1 MLKAFSMLEERR
13 HPKLPHSAFSQIAIS
28 AVEVTPD
35 LREAKVSWSPD
46 HAPGEGGP
54 DSSAA
59 AIATGLMWVSKA
71 ARSALAKR
79 IRLRV
84 RPERASALKTCS
96 SRGPSPPR
104 ALNHSTSRCSALN
117 CARATPAVS
126 HREAHMQESARSNP
140 AERPSPANLRGSAAS
155 RTSVCSR
162 RDRARRE
169 SGYARA
175 LHRFESVRA
184 SPNRRKLARNLK
196 CSVVRALRA
205 QTNSGGTSNF
215 DVALRR
221 AGSISARKD
230 SRQA

>member
-1 MLKAFSMLEERR
+1 MAPQERVGGRRRDTIRQRRVARHIEDELVALVLEERR

-59 AIATGLMWVSKA
+59 AIATGLLWVSKA

-126 HREAHMQESARSNP
+126 HREAHVQESARSNP
-140 AERPSPANLRGSAAS
+140 AERLSPANLRGSAAS
-155 RTSVCSR
+155 RSASVW
-162 RDRARRE
+162 
-169 SGYARA
+169 
-175 LHRFESVRA
+175 
-184 SPNRRKLARNLK
+184 K
-196 CSVVRALRA
+196 
-205 QTNSGGTSNF
+205 
-215 DVALRR
+215 
-221 AGSISARKD
+221 
-230 SRQA
+230 RQKKNYKKSKKVTCQ